1 MDNEEGKDKAQF
13 LTDWENTLVTKVM
26 EYGGW
31 VNAHTHLDRADTTS
45 EKYLHHVSMDPVEAS
60 SYPLSVKQD
69 LTGDLHRGEA
79 YQQEDL
85 ENRMRTQLEKIIK
98 LGTREV
104 VAFIDT
110 TADNVKLSA
119 LETAL
124 KLKNEFVGRINI
136 LLGAHPIFGFRD
148 GDTERWK
155 IYEQAA
161 EKVDILGALPE
172 RDIAKNHI
180 GYDEHMKRIL
190 ELGKKLKKPV
200 HMHVDQT
207 NSPYENGTETLVQA
221 VRWIGSPEI
230 QSHEPS
236 VWAIHA
242 IAPSCYSE
250 ERFEKLLKA
259 LNYYKIGVICCPSAA
274 ISMRQPRQIKTPTHS
289 SIARVLEMLMENI
302 PIKLGSDNI
311 GDVFI
316 PSGTTN
322 LYFETVLLSHAV
334 RFYNPS
340 ILAKISA
347 AKPLNNMDR
356 ELIKRFLDE
365 DKKNWQ
371 IIEKQWQET
380 EQANHFFYTR

>member
-124 KLKNEFVGRINI
+124 KL
-136 LLGAHPIFGFRD
+136 
-148 GDTERWK
+148 
-155 IYEQAA
+155 
-161 EKVDILGALPE
+161 
-172 RDIAKNHI
+172 
-180 GYDEHMKRIL
+180 
-190 ELGKKLKKPV
+190 
-200 HMHVDQT
+200 
-207 NSPYENGTETLVQA
+207 
-221 VRWIGSPEI
+221 
-230 QSHEPS
+230 
-236 VWAIHA
+236 
-242 IAPSCYSE
+242 
-250 ERFEKLLKA
+250 
-259 LNYYKIGVICCPSAA
+259 
-274 ISMRQPRQIKTPTHS
+274 
-289 SIARVLEMLMENI
+289 
-302 PIKLGSDNI
+302 
-311 GDVFI
+311 
-316 PSGTTN
+316 
-322 LYFETVLLSHAV
+322 
-334 RFYNPS
+334 
-340 ILAKISA
+340 
-347 AKPLNNMDR
+347 
-356 ELIKRFLDE
+356 
-365 DKKNWQ
+365 
-371 IIEKQWQET
+371 
-380 EQANHFFYTR
+380 TRK